1 MFTITTANSRVS
13 ENGRNNAPPWGACNA
28 YLCHE
33 PSSCIP
39 SYHGHKHLLSIIRA
53 SRRWQRR
60 QHHFPSGLSSVHH
73 RHLSTTWIIQD
84 SAPKYCYQL
93 TLIRRLIFRTVAA
106 TWCKSQGKSCST
118 KWRSV
123 TTCALSSRTRER
135 VRERPSSGPYAT
147 TTGNA
152 AKFTGAMLWVLLS
165 KITIGQINPA
175 EFTYLFFFKI
185 VFGSKLCL
193 HN

>member
-1 MFTITTANSRVS
+1 MRRLQCLPLSWTELLHPKLSWTQTPPLHHTSFTAMAA
-13 ENGRNNAPPWGACNA
+13 APTSLSLRFVFCTSS
-28 YLCHE
+28 
-33 PSSCIP
+33 PSIDHMDHSGF
-39 SYHGHKHLLSIIRA
+39 SSKVLLLA
-53 SRRWQRR
+53 D
-60 QHHFPSGLSSVHH
+60 
-73 RHLSTTWIIQD
+73 TDTWHW
-84 SAPKYCYQL
+84 YV

-175 EFTYLFFFKI
+175 EFTYLFF
-185 VFGSKLCL
+185 SKLCL
-193 HN
+193 VQNYVYITRTVRISE